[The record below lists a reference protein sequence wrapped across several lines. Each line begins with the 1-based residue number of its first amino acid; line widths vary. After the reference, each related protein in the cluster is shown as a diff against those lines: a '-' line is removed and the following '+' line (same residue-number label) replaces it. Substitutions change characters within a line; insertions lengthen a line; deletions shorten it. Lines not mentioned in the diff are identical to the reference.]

1 MFCIQNAVGLANQLA
16 CCCNI
21 VPILVVPILVL
32 VTSFLSCVA
41 AWHLLLTLQALLGCL
56 PPVSETA
63 AECSNSN
70 LMCFQ
75 ALCPTISYVSSPR
88 QWNCWSITG
97 ALLVMVANVAY
108 VHVIQGAVGV
118 LLRACLQGPVCL
130 PFLGPN
136 WCAGQE
142 AGLLVN
148 LLGHMR
154 QRMTGSS

>member
-1 MFCIQNAVGLANQLA
+1 MQHRSYLGL
-16 CCCNI
+16 
-21 VPILVVPILVL
+21 
-32 VTSFLSCVA
+32 TSFLSCVA

-56 PPVSETA
+56 PPVSVTA

-75 ALCPTISYVSSPR
+75 ALCPTTLCVSSPR

-97 ALLVMVANVAY
+97 ALLVMVANLAY

-118 LLRACLQGPVCL
+118 LLHVCLQGPVCL

-148 LLGHMR
+148 LLGLMR
-154 QRMTGSS
+154 QCMTGSS